1 MMDPV
6 YRFKL
11 LGCKGQPLRPWDGYI
26 YRIDGYVNMY
36 GYKSVKDD
44 VAGIPSPDVIE
55 VYEVEPDT
63 PIRVI
68 GTVGAYTAGV
78 AFFDNAALD
87 GKAVK
92 MYAVNDN
99 IPEFG
104 DPDEP
109 IEVDEPIQ
117 APTRYMAVSVN
128 RFGEAPTLKVYAPV
142 RAVRVIYKD
151 DMSVDY
157 TQETGQQFYRK
168 SLSGKITCLGVDYDF
183 IMAQPFDFRYY
194 MSVEMSRDSGRTW
207 KRYFVATFMRTDC
220 TVDVDDKSVTFTMDI
235 IDDYNAIMAGMEK
248 EFDIVE
254 LAPAMD
260 SVRLDK
266 RPCFQV
272 YTPGDSIV
280 SCFLGNVY
288 WEQDCEPVSD
298 TDLLQRKYYFGKLK
312 DYQQVMFGDRVF
324 EANGELKNGM
334 ELDGANNEKL
344 VYFEMKEQISTPPW
358 PHFKLSNGFIYK
370 RNDKEVGRFTQSV
383 NRQSGD
389 PDVNKFLDIPPN
401 FDISGSMESWPA
413 TYTRLY
419 IYGRYVC
426 DVNPWCDGD
435 TCKPTYAIPSDDF
448 VWDNRN
454 YKRCLL
460 YDFGSDEYSIS
471 ISANMSDK
479 PTKWGKAPNGK
490 YYLPPTSLARK
501 KFMPIARSRWSATSI
516 WYECTNTGILLEEEG
531 RKEYTLRD
539 AYPVSSVL
547 SVLLAKVAPNVTHA
561 DAPEYSEAFYG
572 NPLGGKDGWRLYIT
586 PKSNITSGEY
596 TQAAQKGKIT
606 LKMILDMFKNIFQA
620 YWYID
625 NGRLRIEKI
634 EYFRNGMGDTPLVGY
649 DLTRMLYTRNNKR
662 WSFGLSEYTFDKA
675 EMPEMYQFRWMD
687 DVTSYFA
694 GEPIEVLSNY
704 VQQGKIEE
712 INVSNITT
720 DIDYMLLAPG
730 EISKD
735 GFALFAIELIEG
747 KLKIPY
753 FPKSNQQIEIQYQ
766 NGILSFTKLLEWY
779 WTYDMPGKR
788 LVINGS
794 PRYAESVK
802 RTKKQKVRFPVGG
815 TEPNPLRLVR
825 TEVGD
830 GRIEKIS
837 VNLSSRMAKATLRYD
852 TDQ

>member
-1 MMDPV
+1 MDPV

-26 YRIDGYVNMY
+26 YRVDGYVNMY

-55 VYEVEPDT
+55 VYEVELDT

-78 AFFDNAALD
+78 AFFDNATLD
-87 GKAVK
+87 GEAVK

-128 RFGEAPTLKVYAPV
+128 RFGDAPTLKVYAPV

-151 DMSVDY
+151 DMSVDH
-157 TQETGQQFYRK
+157 TQETRQQFYRK

-194 MSVEMSRDSGRTW
+194 MSVEMSRDRGRTW

-248 EFDIVE
+248 EFDLIE
-254 LAPAMD
+254 LAPEINA
-260 SVRLDK
+260 VHLDK

-288 WEQDCEPVSD
+288 WEQDCDPMD
-298 TDLLQRKYYFGKLK
+298 NLDQLQRKYYFGKLK
-312 DYQQVMFGDRVF
+312 DYQQVMFGGREFVAD
-324 EANGELKNGM
+324 GELKNGM
-334 ELDGANNEKL
+334 ELVGSDNEKL
-344 VYFEMKEQISTPPW
+344 VYFERKEQVSQPPW
-358 PHFKLSNGFIYK
+358 PKFKYTNGFIYK
-370 RNDKEVGRFTQSV
+370 RNDEEVGRFTQGEILSTEH
-383 NRQSGD
+383 
-389 PDVNKFLDIPPN
+389 FLDIPAAFQITMDTGVKVN
-401 FDISGSMESWPA
+401 A
-413 TYTRLY
+413 TYTRVYL
-419 IYGRYVC
+419 YGRYVC

-435 TCKPTYAIPSDDF
+435 ECKTTYVIPSDDF

-460 YDFGSDEYSIS
+460 YDFGSDKYSIS

-490 YYLPPTSLARK
+490 YYQPPTSLVRT
-501 KFMPIARSRWSATSI
+501 KFMPVARSRWRATSI
-516 WYECTNTGILLEEEG
+516 WYECTNTGILLEEAG

-596 TQAAQKGKIT
+596 MQAAQKGKIT
-606 LKMILDMFKNIFQA
+606 LKMILDMFKNMFQA

-649 DLTRMLYTRNNKR
+649 DLTRMFYTRNNKR

-675 EMPEMYQFRWMD
+675 EMPERYQFRWMD

-735 GFALFAIELIEG
+735 GFALFAVELIDG
-747 KLKIPY
+747 RLKIPY
-753 FPKSNQQIEIQYQ
+753 YPHKSDRRIEIQYQ
-766 NGILSFTKLLEWY
+766 NGILSFTNLLQGC
-779 WTYDMPGKR
+779 WTDDMPGKR

-794 PRYAESVK
+794 LWNAKSVK
-802 RTKKQKVRFPVGG
+802 RTKTQNVRFPVGG

-825 TEVGD
+825 TEIGD

-837 VNLSSRMAKATLRYD
+837 VNLSSRMAKATLRHD